1 MRTCLELFIAFFKMG
16 AVTFGGGYTM
26 LPILKREVAEKKGW
40 VDYADLI
47 DFYAIS
53 QGLPGIIAINVS
65 VFIGYRV
72 KKAAGGVA
80 AALGCVAP
88 SVIIIT
94 TLAVCMNS
102 FQENLYVQYALHGI
116 AVCVAAL
123 ILSTVMDMWGKGV
136 KDLLG
141 IIIFIL
147 VFIGMEFTDVSPIFF
162 IIASAV
168 VGVLARFFASVVK
181 ARRTEN
187 DKC

>member
-1 MRTCLELFIAFFKMG
+1 MRTCLELFVAFFKMG

-65 VFIGYRV
+65 IFIGYRV
-72 KKAAGGVA
+72 KRVAGGIA
-80 AALGCVAP
+80 AAFGCVAP

-94 TLAVCMNS
+94 ILAMCMNS

-123 ILSTVMDMWGKGV
+123 IFSAVMDMWGKGI
-136 KDLLG
+136 KDILG

-147 VFIGMEFTDVSPIFF
+147 VFIGTEFTDISPIFF
-162 IIASAV
+162 IIASAA
-168 VGVLARFFASVVK
+168 VGVLARFCASAVK
-181 ARRTEN
+181 ARGTGN